1 MWIWSSLQYDI
12 ASWVC
17 GYMDLSFGH
26 LVALF
31 VITPRRCWC
40 LLKLLDCCMN
50 QIEQYNGDFAE
61 VRHSMIQ
68 PLRVRHSTLKGKGR
82 HSTLKMNFVGPHHL
96 FPWFSLKCPQS
107 GEGSNNFMTRI
118 VEKQEHEKAEDYV
131 IIDAHILSTP
141 VIADIDND
149 GVQEMVVAVSYFFDH
164 E

>member
-68 PLRVRHSTLKGKGR
+68 PLRDEFCGTSPSVSLVQLEVSSVRRRL
-82 HSTLKMNFVGPHHL
+82 
-96 FPWFSLKCPQS
+96 Q
-107 GEGSNNFMTRI
+107 
-118 VEKQEHEKAEDYV
+118 
-131 IIDAHILSTP
+131 
-141 VIADIDND
+141 
-149 GVQEMVVAVSYFFDH
+149 
-164 E
+164 

>member
-68 PLRVRHSTLKGKGR
+68 PLRVRHSTLK
-82 HSTLKMNFVGPHHL
+82 
-96 FPWFSLKCPQS
+96 
-107 GEGSNNFMTRI
+107 
-118 VEKQEHEKAEDYV
+118 EKAPLYLEVDRAGSR
-131 IIDAHILSTP
+131 IID
-141 VIADIDND
+141 
-149 GVQEMVVAVSYFFDH
+149 
-164 E
+164 